1 MMSYLGH
8 DRAAILCTRAWGS
21 EIEIASGRERER
33 ECQLRCWDCLTEILL
48 WREKRRSEFVVHCF
62 CLCRQPCL
70 RILLFVWEFSFVFFY
85 PCLCLPPFLSL
96 RLLWSLWPLKRRS
109 GKKKRE
115 SKKKKE
121 GEAEVIV
128 SSGFN
133 LVRRNC
139 WQTANLHKL
148 NIFAYVHLGEGEKK
162 KLFALIKHLKIKHII
177 HQFVISLS
185 VAQTRVP
192 RWH

>member
-1 MMSYLGH
+1 MHSSLGVWNWN
-8 DRAAILCTRAWGS
+8 DD
-21 EIEIASGRERER
+21 RERER
-33 ECQLRCWDCLTEILL
+33 QLRCWVCLTEILL
-48 WREKRRSEFVVHCF
+48 WWEKRRSEFVVHCF

-70 RILLFVWEFSFVFFY
+70 RILLFVWEFSFVFSF
-85 PCLCLPPFLSL
+85 PASASLPFS
-96 RLLWSLWPLKRRS
+96 RSDCFDHSGLWSSAREK
-109 GKKKRE
+109 KKKR
-115 SKKKKE
+115 KKE

-162 KLFALIKHLKIKHII
+162 KKQFALIKHLKIKHII
-177 HQFVISLS
+177 RRFVISIRS
-185 VAQTRVP
+185 AQAQVP
-192 RWH
+192 QWH